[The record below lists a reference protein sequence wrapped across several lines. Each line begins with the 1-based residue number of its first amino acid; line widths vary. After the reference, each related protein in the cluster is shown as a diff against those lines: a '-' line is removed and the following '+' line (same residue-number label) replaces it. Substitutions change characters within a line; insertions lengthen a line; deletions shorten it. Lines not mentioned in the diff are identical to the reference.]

1 MIKIASG
8 GLVEII
14 IQNNMQNFIQIL
26 ATIMGVVMSLGYYP
40 QAFKIWKTKSS
51 GDISVPSFIIFGLG
65 TFTWLMYGIYINDWT
80 IIISFVFGVVGSW
93 LVLIL
98 SLLYKDT
105 TKVLNGTE
113 KN

>member
-1 MIKIASG
+1 
-8 GLVEII
+8 
-14 IQNNMQNFIQIL
+14 MQYFIQIL
-26 ATIMGVVMSLGYYP
+26 ATVMGVVMSLGYYP

-51 GDISVPSFIIFGLG
+51 GDISIPSFIIFSIG
-65 TFTWLMYGIYINDWT
+65 TFTWLTYGFYISDWT

-105 TKVLNGTE
+105 KKLSDVEN